1 MTAEER
7 RKLIESYGRA
17 EQELAAALP
26 EFPREMWQYKPAPD
40 RWSVHEI
47 LVHLADAEANSYVRC
62 RRLVAEPGQAVMG
75 YDQDEWARRCDY
87 HAQDP
92 ELAVQLFALLRRAS
106 YELIRRLPESAW
118 AATVTHS
125 EYGPYGFERWLE
137 IYERHTRGHIQQMRK
152 NLEAWR
158 ASRAASA

>member
-1 MTAEER
+1 MTGEER
-7 RKLIESYGRA
+7 KELMESYGRA
-17 EQELAAALP
+17 AEELAAALP
-26 EFPREMWQYKPAPD
+26 EFPREMWKFKPAPD

-62 RRLVAEPGQAVMG
+62 RRLVAEPGQPVMA
-75 YDQDEWARRCDY
+75 YDQDEWAKRCDY

-92 ELAVQLFALLRRAS
+92 DLAVQLFGLLRQAS
-106 YELIRRLPESAW
+106 YELIRRLPEAAW
-118 AATVTHS
+118 QATVTHP
-125 EYGPYGFERWLE
+125 EHGAFGFERWLE

-158 ASRAASA
+158 AARAATA